1 MILVLAETNF
11 NHYDDYIMHQPD
23 QCCLGIFRNID
34 DAEIAKQHY
43 AEKVLQLFTR
53 RYGDD
58 FDKDEVMKLIDSF
71 VDMYDIKDNK
81 EYPVKLISDKFPEK
95 YDFSLISDFYI

>member
-11 NHYDDYIMHQPD
+11 NNYDDSDMHQPN
-23 QCCLGIFRNID
+23 QCCLGIFRCID

-43 AEKVLQLFTR
+43 AEKVLQLFER
-53 RYGDD
+53 RYDED

-71 VDMYDIKDNK
+71 VDMYDIEDSK
-81 EYPVKLISDKFPEK
+81 EYPVKLRPDKFPEK